1 MIGVILA
8 AGRGSRLGNATATVP
23 KPLVTVGGQR
33 CIDYALNALAGVC
46 ESILVVTGYEA
57 GQVEAHVAAARPG
70 VPVHTCRNLDL
81 EAGNLTSL
89 LAARAAIGSSGF
101 ILTNADHLF
110 PADMYSRYFQP
121 GDGIRIATERSRPIL
136 DDEMK
141 VAAQDGRLVRISKT
155 LEHYEGAYI
164 GTTIVPAACA
174 EAYWRAFDRV
184 HVREDVRTASVEMV
198 LGELAASAATIPE
211 RCWPE
216 LCWIEGL
223 RWYEVDTQ
231 EDLGIARAGLER

>member
-1 MIGVILA
+1 MMGVVLA
-8 AGRGSRLGNATATVP
+8 AGRGSRLGSATAAVP
-23 KPLVTVGGQR
+23 KPLVQVGGQR
-33 CIDYALNALAGVC
+33 CIDYALKALAQVC
-46 ESILVVTGYEA
+46 DSILVVTGYEA
-57 GQVEAHVAAARPG
+57 EQVEAHVASVRLG
-70 VPVHTCRNLDL
+70 VPVETCRNRDL

-89 LAARAAIGSSGF
+89 LAGRAAIGASGF

-110 PADMYSRYFQP
+110 PADMYSRHFQP

-141 VAAQDGRLVRISKT
+141 VAAPDGRLVRISKT
-155 LEHYEGAYI
+155 LEQYDGAYI
-164 GTTIVPAACA
+164 GTTIVPAAFA
-174 EAYWRAFDRV
+174 DAYWRAFDRV
-184 HVREDVRTASVEMV
+184 HAREDLRTASVEMV
-198 LGELAASAATIPE
+198 LGELAATGDAV
-211 RCWPE
+211 PE

>member
-1 MIGVILA
+1 MKGVVLA
-8 AGRGSRLGNATATVP
+8 AGRGSRLGSATAAVP
-23 KPLVTVGGQR
+23 KPLVPVGGQR
-33 CIDYALNALAGVC
+33 CIDYALNALARVC

-57 GQVEAHVAAARPG
+57 EQVEAHVASVRLG
-70 VPVHTCRNLDL
+70 IPVRTCCNRDL

-89 LAARAAIGSSGF
+89 LAGRAAIGQAGF

-110 PADMYSRYFQP
+110 PADMYSRHFQP

-141 VAAQDGRLVRISKT
+141 VAARDDRLVRISKT
-155 LEHYEGAYI
+155 LEHYDGAYI
-164 GTTIVPAACA
+164 GTTIVPSIHAH
-174 EAYWRAFDRV
+174 AYWRAFDRV
-184 HVREDVRTASVEMV
+184 HAREDLRTASVEMV
-198 LGELAASAATIPE
+198 LGELAASGNTV
-211 RCWPE
+211 PE

-231 EDLGIARAGLER
+231 EDLGIARAGLDQ